1 MELSQCF
8 YLGSGESE
16 EEEEEEEEGGGG
28 GGGRAHLAAVGVC

>member
-8 YLGSGESE
+8 YLGRGES
-16 EEEEEEEEGGGG
+16 EEEEEEEGGGG

>member
-8 YLGSGESE
+8 YLGSGES
-16 EEEEEEEEGGGG
+16 EEEEEEEGGGG